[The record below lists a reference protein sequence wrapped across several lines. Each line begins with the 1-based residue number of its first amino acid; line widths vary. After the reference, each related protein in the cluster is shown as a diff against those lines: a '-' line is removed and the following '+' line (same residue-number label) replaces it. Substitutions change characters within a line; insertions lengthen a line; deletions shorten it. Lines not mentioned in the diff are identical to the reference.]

1 MEDKL
6 KNNNIKKAIIE
17 VIVFFDLFDF
27 PLTVFEIWQNLSL
40 KCEYKE
46 VLDALDKI
54 DYDNDFKNIR
64 TKEGFYFLKNRQKNI
79 ETRKKRYNYSDK
91 KVKRAILI
99 SRIFKFIPWIKMI
112 AVGNIIG
119 EHNLKKG
126 SDIDFFVITERNRLW
141 ISRFF
146 CVLII
151 KLLRL
156 RPKENNVKDKICLS
170 YWISDESLN
179 LKNSMLSENDKYFV
193 YWLAGLVPI
202 FDKGDCYN
210 NFIKENSWISS
221 FLPNWEKGEV
231 NYRRNAGKGFSFF
244 YRDVFDLFFG
254 GLEERIRK
262 LSIKIMP
269 PVLKQKMNKDK
280 RVIIN
285 NNVAK
290 LHSEDRREI
299 YFHKFKKNFQE
310 ITRV

>member
-1 MEDKL
+1 
-6 KNNNIKKAIIE
+6 
-17 VIVFFDLFDF
+17 
-27 PLTVFEIWQNLSL
+27 
-40 KCEYKE
+40 
-46 VLDALDKI
+46 
-54 DYDNDFKNIR
+54 
-64 TKEGFYFLKNRQKNI
+64 
-79 ETRKKRYNYSDK
+79 
-91 KVKRAILI
+91 
-99 SRIFKFIPWIKMI
+99 
-112 AVGNIIG
+112 
-119 EHNLKKG
+119 
-126 SDIDFFVITERNRLW
+126 VITEKNRLW

-146 CVLII
+146 CILII

-210 NFIKENSWISS
+210 NFIKENSWIDF
-221 FLPNWEKGEV
+221 FLPNWEKGEI

-254 GLEERIRK
+254 GLEKKARK

-269 PVLKQKMNKDK
+269 PALKIKMNKDK

-285 NNVAK
+285 NNIAK

-299 YFHKFKKNFQE
+299 YFDKFKKNFQE
-310 ITRV
+310 VTKV